1 MVLHHRGVIFSHPV
15 TREQL
20 AGACIYPSRK
30 YSLDLIDGL
39 LLLHVRL
46 TKPPQDALLIPF

>member
-1 MVLHHRGVIFSHPV
+1 MVLHHRGVVFSHPV